1 MSNENKIAILTGPT
15 AIGKTEISIKIV
27 QIIPNIEII
36 SADSMQIYKYMD
48 IGTDKPKNNILKRYK
63 HHCIDL
69 IEPGEGFDVKQYSE
83 QAEKCISDILSR
95 NKKPLI
101 VGGTGLYIKSLI
113 NPIFKGPGQ
122 NKKIRDELY
131 ELIGEKGNAFLYN
144 KLKKYDL
151 EYSKK
156 ISINDTRRIVRALEV
171 FYIAGKP
178 ISQFHI
184 DDNRCRNGNGKDYN
198 YFIICINRN
207 RENLYQKIDERV
219 DKIINQ
225 GLIEEIKILK
235 DKYGNLNEFNSMQGL
250 GYKQILSYIQGY
262 ISKEE
267 AIEMIKKKT
276 RNFAKRQL
284 SWFKNQIKVDYWIN
298 LDECSDLN
306 NCVANIVN
314 IMRREG
320 Y

>member
-27 QIIPNIEII
+27 QEIPDIEII
-36 SADSMQIYKYMD
+36 SADSMQIYRYMD
-48 IGTDKPKNNILKRYK
+48 IGTDKPEVVILKRYK

-69 IEPGEGFDVKQYSE
+69 IEPWESFNVKQYSE
-83 QAEKCISDILSR
+83 QAKKCVSDILSR

-113 NPIFKGPGQ
+113 NPIFQGPGR
-122 NKKIRDELY
+122 NKKIRDELF
-131 ELIGEKGNAFLYN
+131 ELVKEKGNAFLYN
-144 KLKKYDL
+144 RLKEYDL

-156 ISINDTRRIVRALEV
+156 ISVNDIRRIVRALEV
-171 FYIAGKP
+171 FYITGKP
-178 ISQFHI
+178 ISHFHKI
-184 DDNRCRNGNGKDYN
+184 DNRYENGEEHN
-198 YFIICINRN
+198 YFIICINRD
-207 RENLYQKIDERV
+207 RDSLYQKINERV
-219 DKIINQ
+219 DKIIDK
-225 GLIEEIKILK
+225 GLIEEIVLLK
-235 DKYGNLNEFNSMQGL
+235 KKYNNLNDLSAMQGL
-250 GYKQILSYIQGY
+250 GYKQILSYLQGD

-284 SWFKNQIKVDYWIN
+284 SWFKNQIKVDYWVN
-298 LDECSDLN
+298 LDDYSDLES
-306 NCVANIVN
+306 CVENIVE
-314 IMRREG
+314 IMKREG

>member
-27 QIIPNIEII
+27 QEIPDIEII
-36 SADSMQIYKYMD
+36 SADSMQIYRYMD
-48 IGTDKPKNNILKRYK
+48 IGTDKPEVTILKRYK

-69 IEPGEGFDVKQYSE
+69 IEPWESFNVKQYSE
-83 QAEKCISDILSR
+83 QAKECVSDILSR

-113 NPIFKGPGQ
+113 NPIFQGPGR
-122 NKKIRDELY
+122 NKKIRDGLFELVK
-131 ELIGEKGNAFLYN
+131 EKGNAFLYN
-144 KLKKYDL
+144 RLKEYDL

-156 ISINDTRRIVRALEV
+156 ISINDIRRIVRALEV
-171 FYIAGKP
+171 FYITGKP
-178 ISQFHI
+178 ISHFHKT
-184 DDNRCRNGNGKDYN
+184 DSRYKNGEEHN
-198 YFIICINRN
+198 YFIICINRD
-207 RENLYQKIDERV
+207 RDSLYQKINERV
-219 DKIINQ
+219 DKIIDK
-225 GLIEEIKILK
+225 GLIEEIVSLK
-235 DKYGNLNEFNSMQGL
+235 KKYNNLNDLSAMQGL
-250 GYKQILSYIQGY
+250 GYKQILSYLQGD

-284 SWFKNQIKVDYWIN
+284 SWFKNQIKVDYWVN
-298 LDECSDLN
+298 LDDYSDLES
-306 NCVANIVN
+306 CVENIVE
-314 IMRREG
+314 IMKREG

>member
-1 MSNENKIAILTGPT
+1 MSNQNKIAILTGPT
-15 AIGKTEISIKIV
+15 AVGKTEISIKIA
-27 QIIPNIEII
+27 QMIPNIEII

-48 IGTDKPKNNILKRYK
+48 IGTDKPEMSILKRYK
-63 HHCIDL
+63 HHCINL
-69 IEPGEGFDVKQYSE
+69 IEPWESFNVKQYSE
-83 QAEKCISDILSR
+83 QAEKCISDILNR
-95 NKKPLI
+95 NKKPLV

-113 NPIFKGPGQ
+113 TPIFQGPGQ

-131 ELIGEKGNAFLYN
+131 ELIQEKGNAFLYN
-144 KLKKYDL
+144 KLQKFDL

-156 ISINDTRRIVRALEV
+156 ISINDSRRLVRALEV
-171 FYIAGKP
+171 FYLTGKS
-178 ISQFHI
+178 ITYFHQEDKI
-184 DDNRCRNGNGKDYN
+184 KKNYS
-198 YFIICINRN
+198 YFIICIHRN
-207 RENLYQKIDERV
+207 REALYKKIDERV
-219 DKIINQ
+219 EKIIAQ
-225 GLIEEIKILK
+225 GLIEEIEVLRQRY
-235 DKYGNLNEFNSMQGL
+235 DKLEEFNSMQGL
-250 GYKQILSYIQGY
+250 GYKQILLYLQGN

-298 LDECSDLN
+298 LDEYSDLN
-306 NCVANIVN
+306 DCVEIILD